1 MYTGM
6 LLYMRSPVKTILY
19 NARGEKVEE
28 ITLPDVFRLPVRKDL
43 IRRVYLSEFTMGLQ
57 PKGRDPMAGKRTS
70 AESLGAHRG
79 VSRVP
84 RVKGSLRG
92 AMVNMTRGGRL
103 AHPPRVE
110 KKIHEYVNKKEKKI
124 GTMSALAATTVPEL
138 VKERGHVFSA
148 EALPVVL
155 EPEALD
161 VAGVKNAISLLQAVG
176 VYDDIMRARR
186 RIRTRA
192 GKGKRRGRRLKKP
205 VSVLFILSEP
215 NSPLAKAVKGLPGV
229 TVASPELVSVL
240 DLAPGGE
247 PGRLTVIDKASLDIL
262 SARFRVDEI

>member
-1 MYTGM
+1 MYTNM
-6 LLYMRSPVKTILY
+6 LLYMRPPVKAILY
-19 NARGEKVEE
+19 NARGEKVDE
-28 ITLPDVFRLPVRKDL
+28 ITLPDLFRVPVRKDL
-43 IRRVYLSEFTMGLQ
+43 IRRVYLSEFTMALQ

-84 RVKGSLRG
+84 RVKGTLRG

-103 AHPPRVE
+103 AHPPRVD
-110 KKIHEYVNKKEKKI
+110 KNIHERVNKKEKKI
-124 GTMSALAATTVPEL
+124 GTMSALAATAIPEL
-138 VKERGHVFSA
+138 VRGRGHVFAAST
-148 EALPVVL
+148 LPIVL
-155 EPEALD
+155 ESEALD
-161 VAGVKNAISLLQAVG
+161 ITGVKNAISLLQAVG
-176 VYDDIMRARR
+176 VYDDVMRARR
-186 RIRTRA
+186 RIRVRA

-215 NSPLAKAVKGLPGV
+215 NSPLAKAVKGLPGA
-229 TVASPELVSVL
+229 TVASPEIVSVL

-247 PGRLTVIDKASLDIL
+247 PGRLTVIDKASLDVL